1 MSRSLLFTVCRVR
14 YVSTDMRE
22 LINLVATA
30 LSTTTRA
37 TLCSLG
43 ELLIRMAVVGC
54 GVPLA
59 IGGDMEDCKAELDS
73 DCEVENCRVPSLVV
87 VRGGS
92 AEGC

>member
-1 MSRSLLFTVCRVR
+1 
-14 YVSTDMRE
+14 
-22 LINLVATA
+22 
-30 LSTTTRA
+30 
-37 TLCSLG
+37 
-43 ELLIRMAVVGC
+43 MAVVGC

-73 DCEVENCRVPSLVV
+73 DCEVENCRVPSLVD